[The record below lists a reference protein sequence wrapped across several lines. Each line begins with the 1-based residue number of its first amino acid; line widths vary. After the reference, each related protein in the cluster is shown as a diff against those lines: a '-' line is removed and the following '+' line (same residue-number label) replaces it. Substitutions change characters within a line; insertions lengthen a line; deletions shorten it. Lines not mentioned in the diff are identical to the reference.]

1 MWKTKTL
8 YCKCGLKLLD
18 YRKRGLGR
26 WIKVHR
32 TRISK
37 DYTGIFSE
45 ELPKEHSIFCPSCAT
60 RVATVQNVSGKW
72 VFKLNQGAVGK
83 IKG

>member
-18 YRKRGLGR
+18 YRKRGKGR
-26 WIKVHR
+26 WIKVHQS
-32 TRISK
+32 RISK
-37 DYTGIFSE
+37 DFTGMFE
-45 ELPKEHSIFCPSCAT
+45 EKLDKGESVYCPNCGV

-72 VFKLNQGAVGK
+72 VFKLNQGAIGK

>member
-1 MWKTKTL
+1 MWRTKTL
-8 YCKCGLKLLD
+8 YCKCGMKLLD
-18 YRKRGLGR
+18 YRKRGPGR
-26 WIKVHR
+26 WIKVHK

-37 DYTGIFSE
+37 DYTGIFSVV
-45 ELPKEHSIFCPSCAT
+45 LPKGDDIFCPSCAV
-60 RVATVQNVSGKW
+60 RVATVRNISGKW